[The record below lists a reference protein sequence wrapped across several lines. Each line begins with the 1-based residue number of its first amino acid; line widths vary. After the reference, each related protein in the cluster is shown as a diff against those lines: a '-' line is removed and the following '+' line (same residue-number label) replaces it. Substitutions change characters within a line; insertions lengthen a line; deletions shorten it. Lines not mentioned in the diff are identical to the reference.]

1 MNKSQISREIAGGKV
16 QSEIAKTCMIE
27 QFFLFTACP
36 GGMQQNPVANSQPI
50 CTQCPE
56 GQVSNGRT
64 ACSTCTAPFTN
75 ANFAQTQCVATC
87 PGGQGSILND
97 NPNSNDQCTREPCD
111 AGQILNNLNQCITC
125 NDPTPFANVGRDT
138 CLQNCPAGQVQNP
151 VTQNPA
157 ANQCLTLESFGCSS
171 GQIPNIGTGTGCLTC
186 ANTQI
191 VSKDGFFCL
200 PHCPFGQISNGLA
213 NPRCI

>member
-1 MNKSQISREIAGGKV
+1 
-16 QSEIAKTCMIE
+16 MIE
-27 QFFLFTACP
+27 QLFLFTACP
-36 GGMQQNPVANSQPI
+36 GGMQPNPVANSQPI

-87 PGGQGSILND
+87 PGGQNSNPNIMD
-97 NPNSNDQCTREPCD
+97 NPNSNGQCTREPCT
-111 AGQILNNLNQCITC
+111 AGQILNNLNQCIAC

-138 CLQNCPAGQVQNP
+138 CLQHCPAEQVQNSD
-151 VTQNPA
+151 A
-157 ANQCLTLESFGCSS
+157 DQCLTLESFGCSS
-171 GQIPNIGTGTGCLTC
+171 GQIPNVKEGTGTGCFSC
-186 ANTQI
+186 ASNQI

-200 PHCPFGQISNGLA
+200 PHCPFGQISNGAA